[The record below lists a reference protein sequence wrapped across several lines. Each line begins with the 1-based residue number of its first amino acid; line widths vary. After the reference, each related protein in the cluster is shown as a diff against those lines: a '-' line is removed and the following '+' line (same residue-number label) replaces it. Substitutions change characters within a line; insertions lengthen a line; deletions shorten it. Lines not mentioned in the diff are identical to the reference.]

1 MKPFAA
7 FLSAILL
14 LACLALPALAL
25 ESKVL
30 TISEKTLSVDL
41 GPSFEIDSSALNTSD
56 KGMVSQDF
64 LINNTATAGA
74 AFVSVISVYDE
85 ILGKMSPGSLSELF
99 LIGGMSAVEARGD
112 IEIGNWTAVSSVRE
126 MNVTVHTMS
135 TEDERIQMLGG
146 SYDMAVWNLDRSTY
160 VVMVSLLDKDN
171 TTQMIKTLAVS

>member
-25 ESKVL
+25 ESQVL
-30 TISEKTLSVDL
+30 TVTEKTLSVDL
-41 GPSFEIDSSALNTSD
+41 GASFEVSSSAFNTSAR
-56 KGMVSQDF
+56 GIASQDF

-74 AFVSVISVYDE
+74 AFVSVMSVYDE
-85 ILGKMSPGSLSELF
+85 VLNRMSPSSLSELC
-99 LIGGMSAVEARGD
+99 LVGGMSAVEARGD
-112 IEIGNWTAVSSVRE
+112 VEIENWTAVDNRG
-126 MNVTVHTMS
+126 MNVTVHTMK

-146 SYDMAVWNLDRSTY
+146 TYDMVVLSLDRSTY
-160 VVMVSLLDKDN
+160 AVMVSVLDRNN